1 MEKVNLKIIFAG
13 LISLFL
19 TGTVLAGE
27 VYQYPI
33 GVPDPLI
40 TWKPTGYSGDVVH
53 PLWGDAPASW
63 DEAKLSGVAAY
74 YIDDKHPQA
83 TNRNNEFGS
92 PDKPRS
98 TIPEITYPA
107 GAYVEIHGGPHTG
120 GGQLILTAN
129 GTVDKP
135 VWIRGASADEMPEI
149 TGETIIKGQYVFF
162 ENLRYTNQ
170 SKTMQLRP
178 HNGSSLHHVVIRNC
192 VFEGEGIAGG
202 NGSAIAIYGESYSNR
217 FHDIIIYNNNIS
229 YMGASYSEV
238 DPSIGIAPE
247 NDYHG
252 VKVSRNADRV
262 WVLKNIIHHMGGD
275 SIQVG
280 VASTSDI
287 NRTSHTYIGDNDF
300 YDNLENGIDV
310 KEADFTLMSTNRV
323 KNWIQHKNNSSTGI
337 AIVVHNGATKTW
349 IINNRISN
357 AAIGFS
363 ITGASLDTWLV
374 GNIIEQINHS
384 TWDTSWNGKNLYS
397 KGTAIHFRSG
407 STGGVVNN
415 TIVDTDKGVEMT
427 TGSYTIINNIF
438 SGRAEELAYDIHT
451 ESTVS
456 ANIISNNIIYH
467 PAFSVNLKNSI
478 CNNCLYS
485 QPGFINADYQASD
498 DALGIA
504 MGTSIEF
511 LQDKFSETF
520 GTLLDLDIAMTP
532 RVLGGI
538 DIGAYEN
545 PNSMKEPTSVAI
557 PVAPVIDQIILQ

>member
-1 MEKVNLKIIFAG
+1 MKKVNLKIIFAG
-13 LISLFL
+13 LISLSL
-19 TGTVLAGE
+19 TGTLLAGE

-33 GVPDPLI
+33 GVPDPLV
-40 TWKPTGYSGDVVH
+40 TWKPIGYSGDVVH

-63 DEAKLSGVAAY
+63 DEARQSGVAAY

-83 TNRNNEFGS
+83 TNTKNEFGS

-107 GAYVEIHGGPHTG
+107 GAYVEIHGGPYTG
-120 GGQLILTAN
+120 GGQIIFTAN

-135 VWIRGASADEMPEI
+135 VWIRGVSADDMPEI
-149 TGETIIKGQYVFF
+149 TGSTIIKGQYVFL
-162 ENLRYTNQ
+162 ENLHYTQ
-170 SKTMQLRP
+170 RGKTISLRA
-178 HNGSSLHHVVIRNC
+178 HNGSNLHHAVVRNC
-192 VFEGEGIAGG
+192 VFEGEGVAGS
-202 NGSAIAIYGESYSNR
+202 NGSAIAVYGESASNR
-217 FHDIIIYNNNIS
+217 FHDIIIYDNDIS

-238 DPSIGIAPE
+238 DPSLGIAPE

-252 VKVSRNADRV
+252 ILVRTNVDRV
-262 WVLKNIIHHMGGD
+262 WILKNTIHHMGGD

-287 NRTSHTYIGDNDF
+287 NRTSHTYIGDNYF

-310 KEADFTLMSTNRV
+310 KEADYTLISTNRV
-323 KNWIQHKNNSSTGI
+323 KNWIQHKNNSSTGV

-349 IINNRISN
+349 VINNRISN

-363 ITGASLDTWLV
+363 ITGASLETWIV

-384 TWDTSWNGKNLYS
+384 TWDTTWDAKSLYS
-397 KGTAIHFRSG
+397 TGAAIHFRSG
-407 STGGVVNN
+407 STGGAVNN

-438 SGRAEELAYDIHT
+438 SGRAEEAAYDIHI
-451 ESTVS
+451 ESSVS
-456 ANIISNNIIYH
+456 ANIVSNNIIYH
-467 PAFSVNLKNSI
+467 PTFSFNLKNSI
-478 CNNCLYS
+478 CKNCLYS
-485 QPGFINADYQASD
+485 QPGFINANYQTSD

-504 MGTSIEF
+504 MGVSFEF
-511 LQDKFSETF
+511 LQNKFSETF
-520 GTLLDLDIAMTP
+520 DTLLDLDIALNP

-545 PNSMKEPTSVAI
+545 SNSMKELPSVAI
-557 PVAPVIDQIILQ
+557 PVAPVIDQITLQ

>member
-1 MEKVNLKIIFAG
+1 MKKFNLKIIFAG
-13 LISLFL
+13 LISLLL
-19 TGTVLAGE
+19 TATVLAGE

-63 DEAKLSGVAAY
+63 DEAKQSGAAAY
-74 YIDDKHPQA
+74 YIDDKHPLA
-83 TNRNNEFGS
+83 TNSDNKFGS

-98 TIPEITYPA
+98 SIPEITYPA
-107 GAYVEIHGGPHTG
+107 GAYVEIHGGPYTG
-120 GGQLILTAN
+120 GGQIIFTAN

-135 VWIRGASADEMPEI
+135 VWIRGVSADEMPEI
-149 TGETIIKGQYVFF
+149 IGSTIIKGQYVFL
-162 ENLRYTNQ
+162 ENLHYTQ
-170 SKTMQLRP
+170 RGKTVSLRP
-178 HNGSSLHHVVIRNC
+178 HNGSSLHHAVVRNC
-192 VFEGEGIAGG
+192 VFEGEGVAGR
-202 NGSAIAIYGESYSNR
+202 NGSAIAVYGESASNR

-229 YMGASYSEV
+229 YMGASYSEI
-238 DPSIGIAPE
+238 DPSLGLAPE

-252 VKVSRNADRV
+252 ILVRSNADRV
-262 WVLKNIIHHMGGD
+262 WVLKNTIHHMGGD

-280 VASTSDI
+280 VASITDI
-287 NRTSHTYIGDNDF
+287 SRTSHTYIGDNDF

-323 KNWIQHKNNSSTGI
+323 KNWIHHKNNGSTGI
-337 AIVVHNGATKTW
+337 AVIVHNGAKNTW
-349 IINNRISN
+349 IINNRLSH
-357 AAIGFS
+357 AASGF
-363 ITGASLDTWLV
+363 IVTGASKDTWII
-374 GNIIEQINHS
+374 GNVIEQINHS
-384 TWDTSWNGKNLYS
+384 TWDTSWDAKSLYS
-397 KGTAIHFRSG
+397 TGAAIHFRGG
-407 STGGVVNN
+407 STGGAVNN

-427 TGSYTIINNIF
+427 TGSYTIINNIL
-438 SGRAEELAYDIHT
+438 SGRAEEAAYDIHT
-451 ESTVS
+451 ESSVS

-467 PAFSVNLKNSI
+467 PTFSFNLRNSI
-478 CNNCLYS
+478 CKNCLYS
-485 QPGFINADYQASD
+485 QPGFINADYQTSD

-520 GTLLDLDIAMTP
+520 GTLLDLDIALNP

-545 PNSMKEPTSVAI
+545 PNSMKEPPSAAI
-557 PVAPVIDQIILQ
+557 PVAPVIDQITLQ